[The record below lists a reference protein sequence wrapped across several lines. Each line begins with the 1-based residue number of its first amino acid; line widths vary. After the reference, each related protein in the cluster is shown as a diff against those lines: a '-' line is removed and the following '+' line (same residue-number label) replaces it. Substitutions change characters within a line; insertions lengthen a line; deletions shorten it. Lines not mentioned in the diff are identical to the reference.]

1 MRSSV
6 AAIAVIVAM
15 AGSAEATQENIYAV
29 AQPVDSDGTGPTISD
44 VTFVTWSDTLHEPS
58 LLICL
63 TAAESRVRSP
73 YGFENRN
80 MANRAGIRI
89 TAVRAAGSV
98 GGYPGFFGDTLRV
111 VLDVSAATAALS
123 ADGSPV
129 LNLTGTRC
137 FETPRGLGATR
148 SAISRSRLLGTAW
161 QRSAGGRTESRRCRL
176 TGGCSRRDASV
187 TLAAYA
193 PRAPEAPRG

>member
-63 TAAESRVRSP
+63 TAAESRVGSP

-98 GGYPGFFGDTLRV
+98 GGYPGLFGDTLRV

-129 LNLTGTRC
+129 LNLTVDAMLRNAARARRHAIRYLTIEVVGDSLATKCGGTYR
-137 FETPRGLGATR
+137 
-148 SAISRSRLLGTAW
+148 I
-161 QRSAGGRTESRRCRL
+161 
-176 TGGCSRRDASV
+176 
-187 TLAAYA
+187 
-193 PRAPEAPRG
+193 PEMPSN